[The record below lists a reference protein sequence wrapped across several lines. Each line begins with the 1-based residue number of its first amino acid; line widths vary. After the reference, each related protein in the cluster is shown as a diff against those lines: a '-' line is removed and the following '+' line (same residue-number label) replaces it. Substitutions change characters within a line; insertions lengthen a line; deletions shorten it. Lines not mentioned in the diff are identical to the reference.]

1 MIGVVSALAVAG
13 FVIGL
18 VIALIVVFAPWR

>member
-1 MIGVVSALAVAG
+1 VAG

-18 VIALIVVFAPWR
+18 AFAGFDPQSAVPKVERH

>member
-1 MIGVVSALAVAG
+1 MVAG

-18 VIALIVVFAPWR
+18 VWATVCIVTLHRYK